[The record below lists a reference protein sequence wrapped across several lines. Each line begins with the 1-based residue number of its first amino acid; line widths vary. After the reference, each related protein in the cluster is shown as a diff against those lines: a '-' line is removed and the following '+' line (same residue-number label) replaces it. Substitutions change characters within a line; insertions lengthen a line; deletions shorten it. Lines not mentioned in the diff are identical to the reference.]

1 MGAGAVHTRKERKNK
16 MNLIGPDMVNRCIL
30 SNVRESVDALIELAE
45 SESNSSA
52 LLALVKKTVKDEF
65 YNAALKI
72 TEQINNV
79 VKKYNNRECVIA
91 GVSPEVKADR
101 DENGCLDT
109 GRTVWIDMHRIGI
122 RRIGETAS
130 YSLTID
136 NEDVPGSGISDKI
149 AIRLINAISTFN
161 IERNDKRA
169 AHE

>member
-1 MGAGAVHTRKERKNK
+1 

-72 TEQINNV
+72 TEQINKV
-79 VKKYNNRECVIA
+79 VQQYNNRECVIA
-91 GVSPEVKADR
+91 GVAPEVKADR

-136 NEDVPGSGISDKI
+136 NEEVPGSGISDKI
-149 AIRLINAISTFN
+149 AIRLIKAIETFKT
-161 IERNDKRA
+161 ERNDKRA